1 MKDFVVFG
9 FMMLLSVV
17 ITAQSATIDP
27 TLSVLLEDNQAHDII
42 VKMKD
47 VSKIIEPNNA
57 FSKEKKGKSVYSQ
70 LTKNTKK
77 AQSEIINFFISES
90 LDFRAFKIVNAI
102 SLKANKD
109 LVNRLLQRTDVE
121 HISGDPQTALSYM
134 VDEPRA
140 ESRMA
145 EPEWGIKMIQADSVW
160 SMGFTGQG
168 TVIAG
173 QDTGYDFQHP
183 SLIKKYRGYAA
194 DSNYVHDYNWHDAI
208 HEISVLHGDSTL
220 DASNNPCGL
229 DVLYPCDDNNH
240 GTHTMG
246 TMVGS
251 DEDNSTGVAPDASWM
266 ACRNME
272 RGYGSP
278 STYLECFEWFLAPT
292 DLNNEN
298 PMPSQAPHVIANSW
312 GCPEMEGCNPSNWY
326 IMDEAVE
333 NLRAAG
339 VVVVVS
345 AGNSGSSCES
355 VNTPAAIYAGSFSV
369 GATASN
375 DTIAG
380 FSSRGPVAV
389 DSSFRLKPEISAPGV
404 GVRST
409 IRNGGFAS
417 FSGTSMAGPHVAGVV
432 GLLISANPS
441 LAGQVALIEEI
452 IKDTAV
458 PKTSDQDCG
467 QYLGADIPN
476 AVYGYGRINALAAI
490 ESAMALSSVN
500 NIDEVINV
508 KVFPNPSMD
517 VVNFQI
523 KDQTIDKLVIVDGLG
538 REQYRTTTPIE
549 STKLKIANWPTGA
562 YHYQLWI
569 SDQVVTGTLIKQ

>member
-1 MKDFVVFG
+1 MNRILILGIFLVMSFG
-9 FMMLLSVV
+9 S
-17 ITAQSATIDP
+17 IAQSATIDP
-27 TLSVLLEDNQAHDII
+27 LLVEQLQQGNTERII
-42 VKMKD
+42 VKLVDIKFLIVPSTSMSKSQKGRQVYNQLLENAKNSQAD
-47 VSKIIEPNNA
+47 VQAFLSNLGIEY
-57 FSKEKKGKSVYSQ
+57 KSF
-70 LTKNTKK
+70 N
-77 AQSEIINFFISES
+77 
-90 LDFRAFKIVNAI
+90 IVNAI
-102 SLKANKD
+102 CLKANKG
-109 LVNRLLQRTDVE
+109 LVAQLLLRPDVE
-121 HISGDPQTALSYM
+121 HISGDPQTELSYI
-134 VDEPRA
+134 VERPKVENRY
-140 ESRMA
+140 A

-160 SMGFTGQG
+160 NMGITGEG
-168 TVIAG
+168 AIIAG
-173 QDTGYDFQHP
+173 QDTGYDFEHP

-208 HEISVLHGDSTL
+208 HEISVLHGDSTV

-251 DEDNSTGVAPDASWM
+251 DDDNSTGVAPDASWI

-292 DLNNEN
+292 DINNEN
-298 PMPSQAPHVIANSW
+298 PQPSEAPHVIANSW
-312 GCPEMEGCNPSNWY
+312 SCPEMEGCNPSNWY

-345 AGNSGSSCES
+345 AGNSGSSCET

-375 DTIAG
+375 DTIAN
-380 FSSRGPVAV
+380 FSSRGPVAI

-409 IRNGGFAS
+409 IRNGGYAS
-417 FSGTSMAGPHVAGVV
+417 FSGTSMAGPHVAGLV
-432 GLLISANPS
+432 GLLISANPN
-441 LAGQVALIEEI
+441 LAGQVELIEEI

-467 QYLGADIPN
+467 QYLGGDIPN

-500 NIDEVINV
+500 DIDEVINV
-508 KVFPNPSMD
+508 NVFPNPTAD

-523 KDQTIDKLVIVDGLG
+523 KDQSIDKLVIVDGLG
-538 REQYRTTTPIE
+538 REQYRTTTSFE
-549 STKLKIANWPTGA
+549 SKSLAISNWPIGA

-569 SDQVVTGTLIKQ
+569 GDQVVTGTLVKQ